1 MIFCFFVVRSRSSSF
16 VWVLQGVRNGTV
28 SLERLHFGGPRGR
41 SRGIPHSSKAAG
53 PVFCTQ
59 FYRVLSLF
67 FLLPAKVMELSV
79 WNVHQLE
86 GVPGA
91 EVCHPIS
98 GNPFRFYCLFFFG
111 GRKNGASFL
120 NFAFRRISW
129 GREKEEDFLFFLKS
143 SNAIFLIRQQV
154 VAHQSVLSGG
164 IF

>member
-53 PVFCTQ
+53 PVFL
-59 FYRVLSLF
+59 YLVLPSFEPIFLAAGQSNGTVSLERPPTGGRSRSRSVSPDLGKSF
-67 FLLPAKVMELSV
+67 SFLLFV
-79 WNVHQLE
+79 
-86 GVPGA
+86 
-91 EVCHPIS
+91 
-98 GNPFRFYCLFFFG
+98 FFFG

-129 GREKEEDFLFFLKS
+129 GREKEEDFLFF
-143 SNAIFLIRQQV
+143 F
-154 VAHQSVLSGG
+154 
-164 IF
+164 